1 MKKLINL
8 LNYLLTYWLAV
19 ATLDVANHYL
29 VFPIHIIIPPTSVGR
44 GHYKND
50 ERCLSVTVACL
61 DLTREQKGTG
71 SPKLAEWKPITRAT
85 KIHI

>member
-44 GHYKND
+44 GHYKMMNGVCPSV
-50 ERCLSVTVACL
+50 CLSL
-61 DLTREQKGTG
+61 
-71 SPKLAEWKPITRAT
+71 SRAST
-85 KIHI
+85 